1 MPLENPF
8 INKSSRERISK
19 EARFSR
25 KDTIEPRQAI
35 ETLEQWLGN
44 LTEEQKEIR
53 ASIEEGRKHCKTI
66 NLQPAL
72 EKLLTPEERE
82 MWNRYIT
89 KVAFGEGELTP
100 EEIKRFEELSV
111 KLGLKEAIERPAM
124 DIETREEVPPEIP
137 IPRYLILDVF
147 RVEELKNNPEKLQEI
162 SSGKIPGYIFLFRGI
177 KGEWHKPL
185 LKNEDY
191 KRLLKEWDELIENP
205 EKTQNPIERFRELQR
220 LLREEGDQWFSDN
233 PELALAYAGEN
244 GSLIRIAVRL
254 GDVVPYMVETL
265 LTSGGYG
272 NNFLIPREWFVY
284 SEILT
289 REEFVSKG
297 ITTPEEAVSLI
308 RDIFIEPELNNRN
321 VYLLA
326 NIQGEIEKVI
336 ENDEEYQRLKRLL
349 NAPPDDPELL
359 SYATTKLKEAIRVIT
374 QSIRNLEERQRTLSE
389 EQNYQR
395 LIFIRNQYIQAAQQL
410 GITIEEESKS

>member
-1 MPLENPF
+1 MPFENPF
-8 INKSSRERISK
+8 NKSSRERISR
-19 EARFSR
+19 EVRSPR
-25 KDTIEPRQAI
+25 KDTIETPQAR
-35 ETLEQWLGN
+35 ETLEQWLEN
-44 LTEEQKEIR
+44 LTEEQRQIR
-53 ASIEEGRKHCKTI
+53 ASIVEGRERYKTI

-82 MWNRYIT
+82 MWNSYIN

-100 EEIKRFEELSV
+100 EEIKHFEELSV

-124 DIETREEVPPEIP
+124 AIETREEAPPEIP

-177 KGEWHKPL
+177 KGEWHKPS
-185 LKNEDY
+185 LKDEDY
-191 KRLLKEWDELIENP
+191 QRLLKEWDELIENP
-205 EKTQNPIERFRELQR
+205 EKTQQPIERFRELQR

-297 ITTPEEAVSLI
+297 ITTPEEALSLI
-308 RDIFIEPELNNRN
+308 RDIFIEPELNNRKA
-321 VYLLA
+321 YLLA
-326 NIQGEIEKVI
+326 NIQGEIEKII
-336 ENDEEYQRLKRLL
+336 ENDEEYQRLRRLL

-359 SYATTKLKEAIRVIT
+359 SYATTKLKEAIMVIT

-395 LIFIRNQYIQAAQQL
+395 LIVIRNQYIQAAQQL

>member
-1 MPLENPF
+1 MPFENPF
-8 INKSSRERISK
+8 NKSSRERISR
-19 EARFSR
+19 EVRSPR
-25 KDTIEPRQAI
+25 KDIIETRQARD
-35 ETLEQWLGN
+35 TLEQWLEN
-44 LTEEQKEIR
+44 LTEEQRQIR

-66 NLQPAL
+66 NLQSAL

-124 DIETREEVPPEIP
+124 DIETREEAPPEIP

-147 RVEELKNNPEKLQEI
+147 RVEELKNSPEKLQEI
-162 SSGKIPGYIFLFRGI
+162 SSGKTPGYIFLFRGI
-177 KGEWHKPL
+177 KGEWHKPS

-191 KRLLKEWDELIENP
+191 QRLLKEWDELIENP
-205 EKTQNPIERFRELQR
+205 EKTQHPIERFRELQR

-321 VYLLA
+321 AYLLA

-336 ENDEEYQRLKRLL
+336 ENDEEYQHLKRLL

-374 QSIRNLEERQRTLSE
+374 RSIRNLEERQRTLSE

-410 GITIEEESKS
+410 GITIEEEYKS